1 MKDDLNRR
9 QPQWMMAST
18 EESINVRQHQWK
30 TNSAQWKMTSMK
42 DDLNWRTDDH
52 FYLTKLIPAWAEF
65 GSAHPIFYSC
75 LLVFTY
81 IFRSSSGWVIIGFRL
96 NFLKQKQP
104 FIAIIYRKQL
114 IGDSIFHILMSPSIF
129 HSFEKLQMIRIKIQ
143 N

>member
-1 MKDDLNRR
+1 MEDDQWKTINGRRSQWKKISIDDDLNGR
-9 QPQWMMAST
+9 QPQ
-18 EESINVRQHQWK
+18 R
-30 TNSAQWKMTSMK
+30 KMTLMK
-42 DDLNWRTDDH
+42 VDLNWRTDDH